1 MPVVSISRDENRY
14 KTVYKTL
21 ELISEDIKKSI
32 KGKKKILIKPNFV
45 SDHVQLAATHVDC
58 VRAIIDF
65 ILPFTSRKIVV
76 AEGSAHDTF
85 TGYRNFGYLK
95 LKDDYGIELVD
106 LNEDE
111 YEEVEIFS
119 RKVLGGFGTT
129 TVEVA
134 KTVLESDY
142 RISPAMLKTHDMVIA
157 TLSMKNM
164 VMGSVIDKTDMHQ
177 GYEAINLNIYK
188 VAKLIPIHL
197 AVIDGWEGMEG
208 IGPVL
213 GTSVDTRIAIASTDY
228 VAADSIGA
236 SAMSIDPR
244 EIGYLSYATGKYG
257 FEKLGEGE
265 LKKIETAGLKLEE
278 VRRIFKLHYG
288 YEEQRK
294 WKVPEEKLKEVISR
308 T

>member
-1 MPVVSISRDENRY
+1 MPVVSIAREENRY
-14 KTVYKTL
+14 KTVHKAL

-45 SDHVQLAATHVDC
+45 SDHIQLAATHVDC

-65 ILPFTSRKIVV
+65 ILPFTSRKIII
-76 AEGSAHDTF
+76 AEDSAHDTF

-95 LKDDYGIELVD
+95 LKDDYGVELVD
-106 LNEDE
+106 LNEDD

-119 RKVLGGFGTT
+119 RKILGGFGTT
-129 TVEVA
+129 KVEVA

-142 RISPAMLKTHDMVIA
+142 RISPAMLKTHDIVIA

-177 GYEAINLNIYK
+177 GYQAINLNIYK
-188 VAKLIPIHL
+188 VAKLIPIRL

-213 GTSVDTRIAIASTDY
+213 GTPVNTRIAIASTDY
-228 VAADSIGA
+228 VAADTIGA
-236 SAMSIDPR
+236 SVMGIDPR
-244 EIGYLSYATGKYG
+244 EIGYLSYAAGKYG

-265 LKKIETAGLKLEE
+265 LKKIETVGLKLEE
-278 VRRIFKLHYG
+278 TKKIFKLHYG
-288 YEEQRK
+288 YEEQKK
-294 WKVPEEKLKEVISR
+294 WKIPEEKIKEVLSKV
-308 T
+308 